1 MNDYLYDVITEL
13 LHVEEGQTNKLIDL
27 EARDISKTYYLK
39 SDEYPLLGETML
51 SIIKEKIGRPG
62 NTVLR
67 NSSLETSVEQ
77 IVGGSLSVFDWVSAD
92 GSHDSKGL
100 HEFIEKIYK
109 ELSIKGNNPLFLSVG
124 ALKWKTVIANSGG
137 TPLTKTIITPTLIF
151 PIKLIRSASTTPI
164 AIEFVNDDAYFNPCL
179 IEKLN
184 RNLLPGFGSR
194 FPNPNGENQDI
205 DMPISLERLGNGSA
219 YFKRVIEFV
228 NSCKNPNQ
236 PDSVFE
242 FDPNVVAIST
252 YNHGEICMYYDI
264 KRNKEKMLENP
275 LIKRMFGQDDA
286 PINKVQ
292 IRHSAD
298 FVLPYDSVQEKMIQ
312 AAVNGESMV
321 IKGPPG
327 TGKTLTIANM
337 ISALLSS
344 GKKVLVSSKKLAALS
359 EVYAKVPERLRPY
372 LLLLD
377 SESEAQAAKINPTTI
392 KKELISIISKRKTF
406 AFNDSTLIDRQHQD
420 EERNRAILELE
431 EHYKDVFYDKDI
443 IGGNY
448 YEALDIYF
456 KDDKI
461 PEYPFDALT
470 CRRLPREE
478 YVRYLSLVEEVASHY
493 NVLTNNDSHSIYK
506 NPWYGVNPNINADI
520 AQQRYIS
527 MVDNIAP
534 ILSLFNENILSKYNS
549 SLKEVDL
556 MTLIWIIKGELTK
569 EQIDYLL
576 TKQELFDNAEN
587 IKKLLLDL
595 SLDKEVD
602 KYEDLIP
609 NIASKAIDTYD
620 SLLKMN
626 IPEEMTKKEIKSL
639 LDGIELF
646 EHDNSNFL
654 NPEHIRTLF
663 DLKDAYDKT
672 IEDAEKHLFE
682 ATSIFDQNKVSEI
695 LENINKYHETLCG
708 YLNDDKS
715 KEPKLFD
722 FAAKTS
728 YKKLK
733 EYCYLDGTTFKEIVV
748 AINELKLHKDLKNGQ
763 QKILN
768 DVQRIFQCKMTE
780 IELEALF
787 VALKYS
793 KEYQGG
799 IKKLVEIICLYGDK
813 VNSIASEIIP
823 TGNWSYKIVKN
834 IYLTASKYQ
843 QLFNLIKKFDSNEI
857 KFEINNVKDLLSTT
871 QTIIAF
877 DSLKNVLS
885 EGNDIYTIIN
895 ELKEFNAKYD
905 YLTAF
910 KNFVIDLVNFGSDCY
925 KNYYTEK
932 LESITINDLD
942 IFVVEAK
949 DRSMIGDA
957 LKYMTLVNEDYELPI
972 KEFFVSLSTT
982 NLKKGY
988 DFKTIF
994 EHSVYSAAIKQKISE
1009 LGNRRYDVG
1018 KNMIANFKR
1027 YSEADANVR
1036 KFNEMIIEAKL
1047 MRQIDPT
1054 DRMFDFLQAEKDN
1067 STLRKLFKLHGEA
1080 ILKLK
1085 RCMILSP
1092 STISLLFTSEELSNF
1107 DVAIIDEASQL
1118 EPVTILPILHRTK
1131 QCIVVGDEWQMPPM
1145 VHFKAK
1151 FQKTIDDMDASLE
1164 PDISALSLMLKN
1176 AAFNIH
1182 ELECHYRS
1190 KTESLIRF
1198 SQKSFYPKMKTFP
1211 APLPKRESLG
1221 FKDVY
1226 IEDAT
1231 CHSGENVKEAEA
1243 VLRELREHFEK
1254 FFRNNKL
1261 EESVGIVTFG
1271 EKQKSLIDKM
1281 IQKDRVL
1288 SQQISFARMNKDI
1301 DDTDEKVFF
1310 LKTIEEVQGQ
1320 EANHLILSMTYGV
1333 DDKGKKV
1340 NRFGQL
1346 NRDKLGQ
1353 CIFNVA
1359 VTRAKYSITL
1369 IHSIHSYDIDTS
1381 TESGKRI
1388 EYLKNYIEIA
1398 ELFSLNG
1405 KNQFLGV
1412 EPNDGFIKQVGEYL
1426 ISLGVNKERIVYDYG
1441 VTEGSI
1447 RIPIAILSKDLQKAE
1462 FGIFLEKDIK
1472 NTYNYLDYNVRYY
1485 NILQNQCFWNLER
1498 VFIHDWYDNP
1508 EFVKKQLSNIVSKIG
1523 M

>member
-77 IVGGSLSVFDWVSAD
+77 IVGGNLNVFDWVSAD
-92 GSHDSKGL
+92 GSHDSKAM
-100 HEFIEKIYK
+100 HDFIEKIYK

-124 ALKWKTVIANSGG
+124 ALKWKTVISSSGG
-137 TPLTKTIITPTLIF
+137 SPVTKTIITPTLIF

-184 RNLLPGFGSR
+184 RNMLPGFGNK

-205 DMPISLERLGNGSA
+205 DLPISLDKLGNGNA

-242 FDPNVVAIST
+242 FDPNIVAIST

-275 LIKRMFGQDDA
+275 LIKRMFGQDNS

-337 ISALLSS
+337 ISALISS
-344 GKKVLVSSKKLAALS
+344 GKRVLVSSKKLAALS

-377 SESEAQAAKINPTTI
+377 SESEAQAAKINPTSI

-406 AFNDSTLIDRQHQD
+406 AFSDSILIDRQHQD

-456 KDDKI
+456 KDNNI

-470 CRRLPREE
+470 CRKLPRED
-478 YVRYLSLVEEVASHY
+478 YVRYLSLVGEISLHY
-493 NVLTNNDSHSIYK
+493 NVLTNNDAHSIYK
-506 NPWYGVNPNINADI
+506 NPWYGINPNINADI
-520 AQQRYIS
+520 AQQRY
-527 MVDNIAP
+527 VDIVNNINP
-534 ILSLFNENILSKYNS
+534 ILNAFNEYILSKYNES
-549 SLKEVDL
+549 FKDIDL
-556 MTLIWIIKGELTK
+556 MTLIWIIKGDLTK
-569 EQIDYLL
+569 EQIDSLL
-576 TKQELFDNAEN
+576 LSDELKSNAEN
-587 IKKLLLDL
+587 IKQLLINL
-595 SLDKEVD
+595 SLDESLD
-602 KYEDLIP
+602 KYADIIIK
-609 NIASKAIDTYD
+609 IADKAIDTYD
-620 SLLKMN
+620 SLIKMN
-626 IPEEMTKKEIKSL
+626 LPEEITKKEIKAL
-639 LDGIELF
+639 LEGIDLF

-663 DLKDAYDKT
+663 SLKDAYDKT

-682 ATSIFDQNKVSEI
+682 ATSIFDQNKVEEVLI
-695 LENINKYHETLCG
+695 NINKYYETLSG
-708 YLNDDKS
+708 YLNDEKS

-722 FAAKTS
+722 FGAKGS
-728 YKKLK
+728 FKKLK
-733 EYCYLDGTTFKEIVV
+733 EYCYLDGTTFKEIVTAV
-748 AINELKLHKDLKNGQ
+748 NELKLYKDLKNGQ
-763 QKILN
+763 QKILK
-768 DVQRIFQCKMTE
+768 DVQRIFQCKMSE
-780 IELEALF
+780 VELASLF

-799 IKKLVEIICLYGDK
+799 IKKFVEVVCLYGDK
-813 VNSIASEIIP
+813 ITDIASEIIQV
-823 TGNWSYKIVKN
+823 GNWVYKDVKN
-834 IYLTASKYQ
+834 IYLIASKYQ
-843 QLFNLIKKFDSNEI
+843 QLFNLIKKLETEDI
-857 KFEINNVKDLLSTT
+857 KFEINSVKDLLSTT
-871 QTIIAF
+871 QTVVAL
-877 DSLKNVLS
+877 DSVNKLVG
-885 EGNDIYTIIN
+885 EGNDVFALIN
-895 ELKEFNAKYD
+895 ELKQFNNKYN
-905 YLTAF
+905 YLNAF
-910 KNFVIDLVNFGSDCY
+910 KEFVVALSNFGSDCF

-932 LESITINDLD
+932 LENITFNDLD
-942 IFVVEAK
+942 IFVLEAK

-957 LKYMTLVNEDYELPI
+957 IKYMSLVNEDYELPI
-972 KEFFVSLSTT
+972 KEFFISFGNGNS
-982 NLKKGY
+982 KKAY

-1018 KNMIANFKR
+1018 KNMIANFER
-1027 YSEADANVR
+1027 YTEADEQVR
-1036 KFNEMIIEAKL
+1036 KFNEMAIEAKL
-1047 MRQIDPT
+1047 MRQIDPS
-1054 DRMFDFLQAEKDN
+1054 DRDFDFLQAEKDN

-1085 RCMILSP
+1085 RCVILSP
-1092 STISLLFTSEELSNF
+1092 ATISLLFTSEELSNF

-1118 EPVTILPILHRTK
+1118 EPVTILPILHRSK

-1151 FQKTIDDMDASLE
+1151 FQKTIDDPDAALE

-1211 APLPKRESLG
+1211 APLPKRECLG

-1231 CHSGENVKEAEA
+1231 CHNGENVKEAEA
-1243 VLRELREHFEK
+1243 VLKELKDHFEK

-1288 SQQISFARMNKDI
+1288 SQQIAFARMNKDI
-1301 DDTDEKVFF
+1301 DETDEKVFF

-1369 IHSIHSYDIDTS
+1369 VHSIHSYDIDTT

-1388 EYLKNYIEIA
+1388 EYLKNYIETV
-1398 ELFSLNG
+1398 ELFSMNG

-1412 EPNDGFIKQVGEYL
+1412 EPSDGFIKQVGEYL
-1426 ISLGVNKERIVYDYG
+1426 ISLGVDKERIVYDYG

-1447 RIPIAILSKDLQKAE
+1447 RIPVAILSKDLQKAE

-1485 NILQNQCFWNLER
+1485 NILKEQCFWKLER

-1508 EFVKKQLSNIVSKIG
+1508 DYAKKQLSNVISKISI
-1523 M
+1523 